1 MTKVL
6 EVRREIHNL
15 IDRIPEQKL
24 YALRP
29 LLDVLADGEYADDD
43 ILSEEEFALLE
54 KSRKDR
60 KEHPESF
67 TPWREIRRGKATQ

>member
-1 MTKVL
+1 MTEVL
-6 EVRREIHNL
+6 EVRRENHSLN
-15 IDRIPEQKL
+15 DNMPEHKL

-29 LLDVLADGEYADDD
+29 LLDVLAGEEYMDDD
-43 ILSEEEFALLE
+43 ILSDEEYALLE

-67 TPWREIRRGKATQ
+67 TPWRKVRRG